1 MMVFL
6 CRVLKNIS
14 ASIVAL
20 VAEKGAHHFDLRGAT
35 QDDPDWVIEQ
45 RRQETEIIGGWI
57 DQYYSDTT

>member
-45 RRQETEIIGGWI
+45 RRQEAEIIGGGG
-57 DQYYSDTT
+57 

>member
-20 VAEKGAHHFDLRGAT
+20 VTEEGAHHFDLRGAT

-57 DQYYSDTT
+57 DQYYSDTA